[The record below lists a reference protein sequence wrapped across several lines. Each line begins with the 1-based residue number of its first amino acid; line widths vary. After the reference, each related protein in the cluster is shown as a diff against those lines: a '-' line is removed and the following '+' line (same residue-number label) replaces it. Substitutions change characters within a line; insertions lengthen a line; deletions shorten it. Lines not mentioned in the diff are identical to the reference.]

1 MSPWTDNQ
9 CQQQQKCEE
18 GWQSVWLQYTVWN
31 AKHKKNE
38 NIFYVSL
45 MSFFHLSFIF
55 KLVYIILLSSIAAS
69 E

>member
-9 CQQQQKCEE
+9 CQQQQKYEE

-31 AKHKKNE
+31 AKRKKNE
-38 NIFYVSL
+38 NIIHVPL
-45 MSFFHLSFIF
+45 MTFFHLSFIF
-55 KLVYIILLSSIAAS
+55 KLAYIILLSSIAAS